1 MTQVSTTITH
11 DNEGRAW
18 VEPDFRR
25 LWMATA
31 VSRLGS
37 EMGELALPL
46 LAIITLS
53 ASAGEL
59 GILRTTQFLP
69 FLVATLPFG
78 VLVDRVPKRHLMIIS
93 DLGRF
98 VLVALIPILVW
109 LGITTIEWY
118 YALVFVAGLF
128 TVLYQLADFAY
139 LPLLV
144 SRSQIIDANGKLTAT
159 QSGNEIAGKG
169 IGGMIVEWLTAPMAV
184 LFDAMTYLISAL
196 NLLRIERIEPPRL
209 HTATHRSA
217 LADGVEGLTVALRNR
232 FIRPLLGEATTFNF
246 FNEIFIIGLLLYT
259 VREIRLGPI
268 LLGLV
273 FVAGGLGSVLG
284 AWFGARVT
292 GRFGYG
298 RVLLT
303 TLILG
308 NAAPMSVLLLHSN
321 AAPAVTVLGSGFLVM
336 GVGIGIANVHAVTL
350 RQIAIPEHLRGRVNA
365 GYRLISWGALPL
377 GALLGGILAESA
389 GPYNTTL
396 IGAIGIASATLW
408 VLFSP
413 IPKLRAITDAIG
425 G

>member
-184 LFDAMTYLISAL
+184 LFGAMTYLISAL

-217 LADGVEGLTVALRNR
+217 LADGVEG
-232 FIRPLLGEATTFNF
+232 
-246 FNEIFIIGLLLYT
+246 
-259 VREIRLGPI
+259 
-268 LLGLV
+268 
-273 FVAGGLGSVLG
+273 
-284 AWFGARVT
+284 
-292 GRFGYG
+292 
-298 RVLLT
+298 
-303 TLILG
+303 
-308 NAAPMSVLLLHSN
+308 
-321 AAPAVTVLGSGFLVM
+321 
-336 GVGIGIANVHAVTL
+336 
-350 RQIAIPEHLRGRVNA
+350 
-365 GYRLISWGALPL
+365 
-377 GALLGGILAESA
+377 
-389 GPYNTTL
+389 
-396 IGAIGIASATLW
+396 
-408 VLFSP
+408 
-413 IPKLRAITDAIG
+413 
-425 G
+425 